1 MRTVRG
7 ARKESLDM
15 QQLFDALLE
24 RKGDSATRRDGADKA
39 AGGNTPTI
47 TAVPAGEWWRIKA
60 VSQGG
65 ETTLLGQF
73 DGCLPAL
80 GAAVLDEQVGGRVV
94 P

>member
-1 MRTVRG
+1 MNVLSFPR
-7 ARKESLDM
+7 AADKDQSN
-15 QQLFDALLE
+15 
-24 RKGDSATRRDGADKA
+24 SAATDADKA

-73 DGCLPAL
+73 DGRLPAL
-80 GAAVLDEQVGGRVV
+80 GAAVLLAEQVGGRVV